1 MKYILFLILF
11 CMAPLPVW
19 SQSVEYRYDVA
30 GNVKSRKVIIMAK
43 SAQTAT
49 SDTTLQVFQDI
60 IDKKEI
66 KIYPNPATD
75 ILNIKITNFNRDNSL
90 RIGFFDLSGRLLINK
105 MVREETTTLDIS
117 PYASGIYILKLQ
129 GKEIC
134 SDWKIIKR

>member
-1 MKYILFLILF
+1 MKHILFLILF
-11 CMAPLPVW
+11 CMASLQIW

-66 KIYPNPATD
+66 KIYPNPTTD

-105 MVREETTTLDIS
+105 MASEETTTLDIS
-117 PYASGIYILKLQ
+117 PYSSGIYILKLQ

>member
-117 PYASGIYILKLQ
+117 PYSSGIYILKLQ